1 MFVPPQR
8 LDESDSDSDDMESYG
23 FDQLNNKDSKSSFC
37 TDSSMGNYCA
47 LNT

>member
-23 FDQLNNKDSKSSFC
+23 FDQLNNNMESKTSLR
-37 TDSSMGNYCA
+37 TDGSMGNLRA
-47 LNT
+47 